1 MESNIQNT
9 KKEIDDTIKETTE
22 NQKGKEGD
30 LKKEMIQKNDSK
42 QTLSLKS
49 LKTHF
54 IDIKKIKEI
63 KRIQKIIS
71 FSKLISILLLVIIIF
86 LLRNKVSKY
95 NKGKKYGKNYYENK
109 YIITDNDELFY
120 FELNDY
126 KYDFSFDYNIS
137 KIQYNVILLD
147 HNKKEIKPSDFS
159 FRYNNHFF
167 FFF

>member
-9 KKEIDDTIKETTE
+9 KKEIDDTIKETTK

-71 FSKLISILLLVIIIF
+71 FSKLISRYFTIGNNNFFI
-86 LLRNKVSKY
+86 
-95 NKGKKYGKNYYENK
+95 KK
-109 YIITDNDELFY
+109 
-120 FELNDY
+120 
-126 KYDFSFDYNIS
+126 
-137 KIQYNVILLD
+137 
-147 HNKKEIKPSDFS
+147 
-159 FRYNNHFF
+159 
-167 FFF
+167 